1 MFAKYKQRKAEL
13 EKERTKLEAASNI
26 LEAYIKEAKALNKDS
41 KALKKTIDAYHKQGA
56 LLLLEDLD
64 EDLIKKLQ
72 SFTEDNVIII
82 FCKDG
87 TRMEIKSNETNY
99 KKVTG
104 AIK

>member
-1 MFAKYKQRKAEL
+1 MFAKYKQRKVEL
-13 EKERTKLEAASNI
+13 EKERVLLESS
-26 LEAYIKEAKALNKDS
+26 IKEAKALNKDL

-56 LLLLEDLD
+56 VLLLEDLD

-87 TRMEIKSNETNY
+87 TRMEIKSNETIS
-99 KKVTG
+99 KRSTG
-104 AIK
+104 AIH

>member
-1 MFAKYKQRKAEL
+1 MFDKYKQRKAEL
-13 EKERTKLEAASNI
+13 EKERVLLEGSV
-26 LEAYIKEAKALNKDS
+26 KEAKALSKDL
-41 KALKKTIDAYHKQGA
+41 KALKKTIDAYKKQGA
-56 LLLLEDLD
+56 ILLLEDLD

-99 KKVTG
+99 KRNTG
-104 AIK
+104 RIS

>member
-1 MFAKYKQRKAEL
+1 LFAKYKQRKAEL
-13 EKERTKLEAASNI
+13 EKERVLLESSV
-26 LEAYIKEAKALNKDS
+26 KEAKVLNKDL
-41 KALKKTIDAYHKQGA
+41 KALKKTIEAYHKQGA

-99 KKVTG
+99 KRNTG

>member
-13 EKERTKLEAASNI
+13 EKERVL
-26 LEAYIKEAKALNKDS
+26 LEAYIKEAKALNKDL

-56 LLLLEDLD
+56 VLLLEDLD

-99 KKVTG
+99 RKNTG
-104 AIK
+104 AIR

>member
-13 EKERTKLEAASNI
+13 EKERVLAESVN
-26 LEAYIKEAKALNKDS
+26 EDS
-41 KALKKTIDAYHKQGA
+41 KKLIKKLDSLKKTIDAYQKQGA

-72 SFTEDNVIII
+72 SLTEDNIIVI

-87 TRMEIKSNETNY
+87 TRMEIRKDEVKYNRNE
-99 KKVTG
+99 G
-104 AIK
+104 RIR

>member
-13 EKERTKLEAASNI
+13 EKERVLLENSV
-26 LEAYIKEAKALNKDS
+26 KEAKALNKDL
-41 KALKKTIDAYHKQGA
+41 KALKKTIDAYHNQGA
-56 LLLLEDLD
+56 ILLLEDLD

-87 TRMEIKSNETNY
+87 TRMEIKSNEAISKRN
-99 KKVTG
+99 TG
-104 AIK
+104 AIH

>member
-1 MFAKYKQRKAEL
+1 LFAKYKQRKAEL
-13 EKERTKLEAASNI
+13 EKERVLLESSV
-26 LEAYIKEAKALNKDS
+26 KEAKALNKDL
-41 KALKKTIDAYHKQGA
+41 KALKKTIEAYHKQGA

-99 KKVTG
+99 KRNTG

>member
-13 EKERTKLEAASNI
+13 EKERVLLESS
-26 LEAYIKEAKALNKDS
+26 IKEAKALNKDL

-56 LLLLEDLD
+56 VLLLEDLD

-99 KKVTG
+99 KKNTG
-104 AIK
+104 AIR

>member
-13 EKERTKLEAASNI
+13 EKERVLLENS
-26 LEAYIKEAKALNKDS
+26 IKEAKALNKDL

-87 TRMEIKSNETNY
+87 TRMEIKSNETSY
-99 KKVTG
+99 KKNTG
-104 AIK
+104 VIK

>member
-1 MFAKYKQRKAEL
+1 MFDKYKQRKLEL
-13 EKERTKLEAASNI
+13 EKEKTLLENSV
-26 LEAYIKEAKALNKDS
+26 KEAKALHKDLS
-41 KALKKTIDAYHKQGA
+41 ALKKTIDAYHKQGA
-56 LLLLEDLD
+56 ILLLEDLD

-87 TRMEIKSNETNY
+87 TRMEIKSNEANY
-99 KKVTG
+99 KRNTG

>member
-1 MFAKYKQRKAEL
+1 MFDKYKQRKAEL
-13 EKERTKLEAASNI
+13 EKERVLLEGS
-26 LEAYIKEAKALNKDS
+26 IKEAKALDKDL
-41 KALKKTIDAYHKQGA
+41 KALKKTIDAYKKQGA
-56 LLLLEDLD
+56 ILLLEDLD

-99 KKVTG
+99 KRNTG
-104 AIK
+104 RLS

>member
-13 EKERTKLEAASNI
+13 EKERVLLENSV
-26 LEAYIKEAKALNKDS
+26 KEAKALNKDL

-56 LLLLEDLD
+56 ILLLEDLD

-72 SFTEDNVIII
+72 SFTEDNVIVI

-87 TRMEIKSNETNY
+87 TRMEIKSNETIS
-99 KKVTG
+99 KRSTG
-104 AIK
+104 AIH

>member
-13 EKERTKLEAASNI
+13 EKERLLAESVNEDSKKIIKKLES
-26 LEAYIKEAKALNKDS
+26 
-41 KALKKTIDAYHKQGA
+41 LKKTIDAYQKQGA

-87 TRMEIKSNETNY
+87 TRVEIKSNETNY
-99 KKVTG
+99 KRNTG
-104 AIK
+104 RLS

>member
-13 EKERTKLEAASNI
+13 EKERVLLENSV
-26 LEAYIKEAKALNKDS
+26 KEAKALNKDL

-56 LLLLEDLD
+56 ILLLEDLD

-87 TRMEIKSNETNY
+87 TRMEIKSNETIS
-99 KKVTG
+99 KRSTG
-104 AIK
+104 AIH

>member
-1 MFAKYKQRKAEL
+1 MFDKYKQRKAEL
-13 EKERTKLEAASNI
+13 EKERVLAESVN
-26 LEAYIKEAKALNKDS
+26 EDS
-41 KALKKTIDAYHKQGA
+41 KKLIKKLDSLKKTIDAYQKQSA

-72 SFTEDNVIII
+72 SLTEDNVIII

-99 KKVTG
+99 KRNTG
-104 AIK
+104 RIL

>member
-13 EKERTKLEAASNI
+13 EKERL
-26 LEAYIKEAKALNKDS
+26 LAKSVNEDS
-41 KALKKTIDAYHKQGA
+41 KKLIKKLDGLKKTIDAYQKQGA

-87 TRMEIKSNETNY
+87 TRMEIKSNETHY
-99 KKVTG
+99 KKNTG
-104 AIK
+104 AIR

>member
-1 MFAKYKQRKAEL
+1 MFNKYKQRKVEL
-13 EKERTKLEAASNI
+13 EKERVLLESS
-26 LEAYIKEAKALNKDS
+26 IKEAKTINKEM

-87 TRMEIKSNETNY
+87 TRMEIKSTETNT
-99 KKVTG
+99 KRNTG
-104 AIK
+104 AIH

>member
-1 MFAKYKQRKAEL
+1 MFDKYKQRKLEL
-13 EKERTKLEAASNI
+13 EKEKTLLESSV
-26 LEAYIKEAKALNKDS
+26 KEAKALHKDLS
-41 KALKKTIDAYHKQGA
+41 ALKKTIDAYHKQGA
-56 LLLLEDLD
+56 ILLLEDLD

-87 TRMEIKSNETNY
+87 TRMEIKSNEANY
-99 KKVTG
+99 KRNTG

>member
-13 EKERTKLEAASNI
+13 EKERVLLENS
-26 LEAYIKEAKALNKDS
+26 IKEAKALNKDL

-56 LLLLEDLD
+56 VLLLEDLD

-82 FCKDG
+82 YTKSGD
-87 TRMEIKSNETNY
+87 RVEIK
-99 KKVTG
+99 KDKVDFINRRNG
-104 AIK
+104 GIH

>member
-1 MFAKYKQRKAEL
+1 MFARYKQRKVEL
-13 EKERTKLEAASNI
+13 EKERVLLENST
-26 LEAYIKEAKALNKDS
+26 KEAKALNKDL

-56 LLLLEDLD
+56 VLLLEDLD

-87 TRMEIKSNETNY
+87 TRMEIKSNETIS
-99 KKVTG
+99 KRSTG
-104 AIK
+104 AIH

>member
-13 EKERTKLEAASNI
+13 EKERVLLENST
-26 LEAYIKEAKALNKDS
+26 KEAKALNKDL

-56 LLLLEDLD
+56 VLLLEDLD